1 MAARMAEPRNANA
14 LAKAQMGDIG
24 ADRIDPSHDLMSRYD
39 RYFRIRQFAVNDVKI
54 GTADAASADA
64 NANFAAARHGVR

>member
-14 LAKAQMGDIG
+14 LAETQMGDIG
-24 ADRIDPSHDLMSRYD
+24 ADRIDPSDDLMSGDD
-39 RYFRIRQFAVNDVKI
+39 RNFRIRQFAVNDMKV